1 MPVINVDCGKIT
13 KEQKEKLVEV
23 LVSKASEILNI
34 PEEAFLTFIK
44 ESELDNIGKGTKL
57 LSEIRKNQ

>member
-1 MPVINVDCGKIT
+1 MPVINIDCGKIT

-23 LVSKASEILNI
+23 LVSKASEILNL

-44 ESELDNIGKGTKL
+44 ENDLDNIGKGRQL
-57 LSEIRKNQ
+57 LSEIHKNK